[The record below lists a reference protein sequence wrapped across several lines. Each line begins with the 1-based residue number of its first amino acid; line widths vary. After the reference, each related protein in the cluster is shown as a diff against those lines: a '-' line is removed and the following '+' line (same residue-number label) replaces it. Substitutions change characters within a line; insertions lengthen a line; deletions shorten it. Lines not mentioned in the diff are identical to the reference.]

1 MYIKCKTFNEWLG
14 SVSKMKESG
23 ISPGGMA
30 KHFNVTRQTVNNWIN
45 NDIIDAYLYN
55 GKEGEYVIIDT
66 GEYEKVKSYKGK

>member
-1 MYIKCKTFNEWLG
+1 MYIRFKTFEEWLASAG
-14 SVSKMKESG
+14 KMKESG

-30 KHFNVTRQTVNNWIN
+30 KHFNVSRQTVNTWIN

-66 GEYEKVKSYKGK
+66 AEYEKVKRYRGK